1 MVMIKIMTI
10 RPWIFEDFDHVR
22 GQKMG
27 KSVKGIGRM
36 VNGAFGAIPNEGGIP
51 TQTQFR
57 PQSKNWRT
65 EFRTAR
71 NSDREI
77 TKGGITGSH
86 AKA

>member
-51 TQTQFR
+51 TQTQF
-57 PQSKNWRT
+57 
-65 EFRTAR
+65 
-71 NSDREI
+71 
-77 TKGGITGSH
+77 
-86 AKA
+86 